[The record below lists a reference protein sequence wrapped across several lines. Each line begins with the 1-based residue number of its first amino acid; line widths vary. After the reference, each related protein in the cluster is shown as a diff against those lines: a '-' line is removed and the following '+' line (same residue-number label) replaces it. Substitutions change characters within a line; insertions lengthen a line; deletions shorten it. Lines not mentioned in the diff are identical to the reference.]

1 MIKRTGMMLFWL
13 GMVTVQVAAQTADRP
28 AAGQTD
34 TPTREL
40 ADERWT
46 DQAYGLSLRPPIG
59 TRLVQDATDE
69 YLLRVIDDENRF
81 AIGLKISE
89 AGQQMSL
96 QQIVETAEKQIR
108 EAQELTRTISKRIT
122 ELAGRDAAIVY
133 FQGPNAAGL
142 PWLIGQAI
150 VPIDGRNYAIIEI
163 RCLYQFAGSYRPV
176 FEAVLGSLQIA
187 DQREL
192 ARQRAQAIE
201 RGEQWLRSIT
211 IKDRHAALVDQQY
224 YRVIE
229 NRRDVGYIRIRQA
242 AEDRPVAGESQHGIE
257 VEIRMRMREGRLIA
271 DTSASMFLSD
281 DQFTEIWE
289 ITTTYRRPLAPE
301 DEVAQRTFVES
312 GLRRGNR
319 IEVRLARA
327 NEDETQ
333 TYERPAQGYL
343 SLVDAQLIGQ
353 LLPRDRAGRYG
364 FYWFNRQSAT
374 MTFRTDQ
381 VIPAL
386 SGYRLITRSAPNA
399 RPISS
404 AYDADGNLLE
414 RNLTDGRRMI
424 ATDPQTILQIWQE
437 R

>member
-1 MIKRTGMMLFWL
+1 MMKFAGILLL
-13 GMVTVQVAAQTADRP
+13 GFGLMVGPVTAQTADGP
-28 AAGQTD
+28 ATSPNA
-34 TPTREL
+34 PLTREL
-40 ADERWT
+40 AEQRWV
-46 DQAYGLSLRPPIG
+46 DQAYGLSLRPPMG
-59 TRLVQDATDE
+59 TRLIQDATDE
-69 YLLRVIDDENRF
+69 YLLRIVDDENRF
-81 AIGLKISE
+81 AIGMKVSE
-89 AGQQMSL
+89 AARQMSVE
-96 QQIVETAEKQIR
+96 QIVEAAEKQIR
-108 EAQELTRTISKRIT
+108 EAQELTRTISKRT
-122 ELAGRDAAIVY
+122 AQLAGRDAAVVY

-142 PWLIGQAI
+142 PWLIGQAV
-150 VPIDGRNYAIIEI
+150 VPIDGRNYAVIEI
-163 RCLYQFAGSYRPV
+163 RCLYQFAGAYRPV
-176 FEAVLGSLQIA
+176 FEAVLESLQIA

-211 IKDRHAALVDQQY
+211 AEHRHAALIDQQY
-224 YRVIE
+224 FRVIE

-242 AEDRPVAGESQHGIE
+242 AADRPVAGQSQQGIE
-257 VEIRMRMREGRLIA
+257 VDIRMRMREGQLIA

-327 NEDETQ
+327 NEDETK

-353 LLPRDRAGRYG
+353 LLPHDRAGRYG

-374 MTFRTDQ
+374 VTFRTDQ

-386 SGYRLITRSAPNA
+386 SGYRLITRPQPNSRPVSA
-399 RPISS
+399 
-404 AYDADGNLLE
+404 AYDADANLVE
-414 RNLTDGRRMI
+414 RTLSDGRRMV